1 MTEIISGTRICFNR
15 VGQGKSRVVL
25 LHGWGCS
32 MKMMQPVADA
42 LKDEYDCLLVDFPGH
57 GESDPPPAPWGV
69 PEYADCL
76 LQLLKKL
83 SFCPCAVVAHSFGC
97 RVAAWLAAKEP
108 DSFTRIVFTG
118 AAGIRPKATAE
129 SQRRSAQ
136 YQRLKKAC
144 SFIRKIPF
152 MEEPAKRMEDSL
164 RHRFGSAD
172 YNALDE
178 EMRKT
183 FVKVI
188 TQDLSELYPDIKAP
202 TLLIWG
208 DEDHE
213 TPLWMGREME
223 KMIPDAGLV
232 LFENGSHFAY
242 LEQIGRFNT
251 ILNTFLKE

>member
-1 MTEIISGTRICFNR
+1 MTETINGARICFNR
-15 VGQGKSRVVL
+15 VGHGKDRIVL

-42 LKDEYDCLLVDFPGH
+42 LLEDFDILLIDFPGH
-57 GESDPPPAPWGV
+57 GESDPPPVPWGV

-76 LQLLKKL
+76 LQLLKKTG
-83 SFCPCAVVAHSFGC
+83 FCPCSVVAHSFGC

-108 DSFTRIVFTG
+108 DCFKRIVFTG
-118 AAGIRPKATAE
+118 AAGIRPKMTAK
-129 SQRRSAQ
+129 SQKRSAQ
-136 YQRLKKAC
+136 YRRLKKIC
-144 SFIRKIPF
+144 LFMEKIPF
-152 MEEPAKRMEDSL
+152 LKGSAKRMEDSL

-188 TQDLSELYPDIKAP
+188 NQDLTELYTDIKAP

-232 LFENGSHFAY
+232 IFENGSHFAY
-242 LEQIGRFNT
+242 LEQLVRFNT
-251 ILNTFLKE
+251 IIKTFLRE